1 MVQTLASMFVSPKS
15 GGSLNLNRLL
25 FSAAISMSDGVD
37 GGVGDGGGGGGKGAG
52 GGLGGEGTGEVS
64 TLI

>member
-1 MVQTLASMFVSPKS
+1 MFVSPKS
-15 GGSLNLNRLL
+15 GGSLNLNRPL
-25 FSAAISMSDGVD
+25 FSAAISMSDGDD